1 MNNKWLNGLLFILC
15 ATVIQ
20 ADVTLSR
27 LFSDHMVLQRGKSV
41 PVWGTAAPGEGV
53 TVTFAG
59 QSLTATA
66 DSRGEWRVDLSP
78 MAADTTSRT
87 MTVSGSNSVT
97 IQDVLVGDVWL
108 CSGQSNMAFPLGACN
123 RQADIDSA
131 NYPAVRTFNVPLVT
145 SGVPL
150 KSVQG
155 NWVVCSPATAGGFS
169 AVAFYYGRRIH
180 QEQGIPVGLIV
191 SSVGGTK
198 IDPWLAPDGV
208 ADIPTLHPLL
218 SQSVLPWGPFSLF
231 NGMIHPLA
239 PYGIQGAIW
248 YQGENA
254 ETTKQSAD
262 SYYLKMKALQ
272 QGWKRVWGM
281 EDFAYYLVNLA
292 NWGTVPT
299 DSTPVLFS
307 GGWDADT
314 RLQQN
319 NAMALPHAGMA
330 SALDIGESDDMHPLD
345 KLDLGERLAL
355 WTFKNEFEQSSLVT
369 SGPTLKNVIVSG
381 SKAIC
386 SFDHIGSGLMVGEK
400 TPYQPTREVIGG
412 TLNRFV
418 IAGADG
424 VWYPATAAIVGDTVE
439 LSSPSVPSPA
449 KVSYACWQNPNG
461 CNLYNREGLPATI
474 FHVED
479 VNAKHTLTATAGA
492 GGGISPAGTT
502 TVLQRM
508 TQLYTITPDIGC
520 YVSDVKVDGISI
532 GSVESYTFDPVYA
545 NHTIEAAFSTTPP
558 EYTITVTAGG
568 GGVLT
573 PAGSVNLVQGQRI
586 DFTAIPD
593 SGNLAMLTVD
603 GVELGQRSS
612 YRFVDIRKDH
622 NISVV
627 FKCSIEASAGFGGS
641 ITPFGQSLIP
651 YGGSITYQ
659 VIPID
664 GYVVSEVLVDGEDVG
679 PVSSYTFSNVVQG
692 HTIAAR
698 FTTAA
703 GGSRGSIP
711 QPKQVLLACRGSDLP
726 AGEPVGAWRA
736 YLPKGRSL
744 ESIGSPMAETV
755 DGKTY
760 ASNLYEDGDGF
771 RFGNSYS
778 SPVSCHGATIVAVVR
793 PIRNG
798 ASTGWTSIVD
808 VFYDRLVLGIQND
821 SGKVC
826 VRVNGSL
833 DTSDMAIPDG
843 QLTILSM
850 VVQPNGSYKVWANGV
865 EVMNK
870 AGTGELTA
878 LVPGSRGF
886 DSYINVGR
894 NNPDGWTTFNGHIG
908 DVFVYRNALTE
919 AEKEELER
927 FILTGALDSDI
938 SGDGFVNLEDFAP
951 ISLNWLDG
959 VHTSDLEA
967 IALNWL
973 AGAQPLEDSEPPM
986 PNPAAFAVAPTAAGS
1001 SSVTMTA
1008 VEGTD
1013 VSLPIEYYFDEIT
1026 GHAGG
1031 SDSGWVLSPD
1041 YSDSGLASGTEY
1053 IYSLRMRDAAGNET
1067 APSADCSVVTDS
1079 GSGVSRRIGIQFGPA
1094 SAAMAQTQVA
1104 GVTALF
1110 YDQDHWNNVLGA
1122 NSGRVENLIYDS
1134 GSSSGMSC
1142 SWTGLANTFNTTGSG
1157 DALLTGNFVQA
1168 GTGPATFVLSNIPY
1182 SSYDLVLYYNAFGI
1196 IYNDSRVDLD
1206 YGSDGS
1212 VDRTVY
1218 ISDKDDFVSFTG
1230 SEYVEFISDIS
1241 SAGAPDGANFGVVEG
1256 VAASS
1261 LTVTVSGSSFHHSLA
1276 GMQLVDNSEQ

>member
-1 MNNKWLNGLLFILC
+1 MDSKWLRCLLLILFSS
-15 ATVIQ
+15 ALQ
-20 ADVTLSR
+20 AEVRLSR
-27 LFSDHMVLQRGKSV
+27 LFSDHMVLQRGRPV
-41 PVWGTAAPGEGV
+41 PVWGTASPGEGV

-59 QSLTATA
+59 QTLTTTA
-66 DSRGEWRVDLSP
+66 DGRGEWRVDLAP
-78 MAADTTSRT
+78 MAASTSSRPF
-87 MTVSGSNSVT
+87 TVSGSDT
-97 IQDVLVGDVWL
+97 ITVSDVLVGDVWL
-108 CSGQSNMAFPLGACN
+108 CSGQSNMAFPLGACS
-123 RQADIDSA
+123 RQVDIDSA
-131 NYPAVRTFNVPLVT
+131 NFPAIRTFNVPLVT

-150 KSVQG
+150 QTVQG
-155 NWVVCSPATAGGFS
+155 NWVVCGPATAGGFS
-169 AVAFYYGRRIH
+169 AVAFYYGRKIH

-191 SSVGGTK
+191 SSVGGTR

-218 SQSVLPWGPFSLF
+218 SQSILPWGPFSLF

-272 QGWKRVWGM
+272 QGWKRVWGQ

-292 NWGTVPT
+292 NWGAIPT
-299 DSTPVLFS
+299 NSTPVLFS

-355 WTFKNEFEQSSLVT
+355 WSFKNEFGQSSLVT
-369 SGPTLKNVIVSG
+369 SGPTLRNVVVSG
-381 SKAIC
+381 NKAIC
-386 SFDHIGSGLMVGEK
+386 SFDHVGSGLMVGEK
-400 TPYQPTREVIGG
+400 IPYQPTQEVTGG

-418 IAGADG
+418 IAGPDG

-449 KVSYACWQNPNG
+449 KVSYACWQNPIG

-479 VNAKHTLTATAGA
+479 VNAKYTLTATAGA
-492 GGGISPAGTT
+492 GGAIRPAGLT
-502 TVLQRM
+502 TVLQRK
-508 TQLYTITPDIGC
+508 TKLYTITPDTSYYIL
-520 YVSDVKVDGISI
+520 DVKVDGVSV

-545 NHTIEAAFSTTPP
+545 NHTIEAAFSTIPP
-558 EYTITVTAGG
+558 EYTVTATAGG

-573 PAGSVNLVQGQRI
+573 PAGSVNVVQGQGI

-603 GVELGQRSS
+603 GVGLGQRSN
-612 YRFVDIRKDH
+612 YRFVDVREDH
-622 NISVV
+622 SLSVV
-627 FKCSIEASAGFGGS
+627 FKCRIEASAGFGGS

-651 YGGSITYQ
+651 YGGSITYE
-659 VIPID
+659 VTPID
-664 GYVVSEVLVDGEDVG
+664 GYVVSEVLVDGENVG

-692 HTIAAR
+692 HTIATR

-703 GGSRGSIP
+703 GGSRGSVP
-711 QPKQVLLACRGSDLP
+711 QPNQVFLACRGSDLP
-726 AGEPVGAWRA
+726 AGGPVSAWPA
-736 YLPKGRSL
+736 YLPKGQSL
-744 ESIGSPMAETV
+744 ESIGSPIAETV

-760 ASNLYEDGDGF
+760 SSNLYEDGDGY
-771 RFGNSYS
+771 RFGSSYAT
-778 SPVSCHGATIVAVVR
+778 PISCHGATIVAVVR

-826 VRVNGSL
+826 VRINGSL
-833 DTSDMAIPDG
+833 DISDAAVPDG
-843 QLTILSM
+843 QLTILSL
-850 VVQPNGSYKVWANGV
+850 VVQPDGSYKVWANGV
-865 EVMNK
+865 EVMSK
-870 AGTGELTA
+870 AGTGELTG

-886 DSYINVGR
+886 DAYINVGR

-927 FILTGALDSDI
+927 FILTGALDSDL
-938 SGDGFVNLEDFAP
+938 SGDGFVDLEDFAL

-959 VHTSDLEA
+959 FQASNLET

-973 AGAQPLEDSEPPM
+973 AGAQPLEDNEPPL
-986 PNPAAFAVAPTAAGS
+986 PNPAAFAAAPTATGS
-1001 SSVTMTA
+1001 SSVTMA
-1008 VEGTD
+1008 AAEGTD
-1013 VSLPIEYYFDEIT
+1013 VSVPIEYYFDELT
-1026 GHAGG
+1026 GRAGG
-1031 SDSGWVLSPD
+1031 SDSGWILSPD
-1041 YSDSGLASGTEY
+1041 YSDAGLASGTEY
-1053 IYSLRMRDAAGNET
+1053 VYRVRMRDAAGNET
-1067 APSADCSVVTDS
+1067 LPSADYSVVTES
-1079 GSGVSRRIGIQFGPA
+1079 GSGASRLIGINFGPA
-1094 SAAMAQTQVA
+1094 SAAISPTQVA
-1104 GVTALF
+1104 GVTALS

-1122 NSGRVENLIYDS
+1122 NSGLAENLVYDS

-1168 GTGPATFVLSNIPY
+1168 GIGPATFTLSNIPY
-1182 SSYDLVLYYNAFGI
+1182 SGYDLVLYYNAFGI

-1218 ISDKDDFVSFTG
+1218 ISDRDDFVSFNG
-1230 SEYVEFISDIS
+1230 SEYVEFISDTS
-1241 SAGAPDGANFGVVEG
+1241 PAGAPDGANFGVVNG
-1256 VAASS
+1256 LTASS